1 MESERVVPVGAINK
15 EWAVVGTAQ
24 NLKQIENKK
33 EGDPTNCKLVPL
45 SHFLTLKLHCL
56 QLFLRK
62 VDE

>member
-1 MESERVVPVGAINK
+1 MESERVVPVSTINK
-15 EWAVVGTAQ
+15 ERAVVGTAQ
-24 NLKQIENKK
+24 NSHQIENKK
-33 EGDPTNCKLVPL
+33 EGDPTDCKLVPL